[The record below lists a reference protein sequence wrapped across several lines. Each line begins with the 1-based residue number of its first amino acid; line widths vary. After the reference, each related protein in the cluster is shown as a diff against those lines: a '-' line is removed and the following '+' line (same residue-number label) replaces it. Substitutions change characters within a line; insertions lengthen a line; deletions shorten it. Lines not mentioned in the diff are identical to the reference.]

1 MNAFF
6 IEGVENDSCAPRDCN
21 IAPPGPN
28 VNTLINF
35 VDELWILSI
44 TTPAVGTERINN

>member
-1 MNAFF
+1 MNAFSSK
-6 IEGVENDSCAPRDCN
+6 GVENDSCTPRDCN

-35 VDELWILSI
+35 VDELWIMSI
-44 TTPAVGTERINN
+44 TTSAVGTEGEEN